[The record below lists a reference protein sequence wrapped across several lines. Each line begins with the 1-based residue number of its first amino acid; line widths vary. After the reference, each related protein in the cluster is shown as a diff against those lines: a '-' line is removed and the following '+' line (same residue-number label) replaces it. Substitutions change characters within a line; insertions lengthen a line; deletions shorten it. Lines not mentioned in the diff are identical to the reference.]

1 MGGVLSSWMIGGP
14 GSRHCPPSFRLEP
27 SPLTLFHRNNLN
39 KILMTVQSPQD
50 EWTVDAC
57 CYCPG
62 SGGTPPE
69 LASTDDRLPVSVAEG
84 SGSGGTTSVP
94 ASTADGM
101 VAAVGGSRGTTT
113 IPDTVS
119 GGSGTL
125 FLDIVKTPQRDYPNS
140 DLFCY
145 YGYKFEAVCTAAV
158 GGEGGGGDG
167 GGGGVHSGDVQQG
180 AAADVVD
187 SSSEFALL
195 LRLKLGAHNILMAAE
210 VDCVGAEGEA
220 AAAAG
225 KGPKEG
231 SAAAAAATAAA
242 EKGLKAGD
250 AAATMAEEEGSREG
264 SAAAAAPVNPQAALL
279 EPRLFMEL
287 KTVK

>member
-1 MGGVLSSWMIGGP
+1 M
-14 GSRHCPPSFRLEP
+14 
-27 SPLTLFHRNNLN
+27 FHRNNLN

-62 SGGTPPE
+62 SGSNPPE
-69 LASTDDRLPVSVAEG
+69 PAGADDRSVAAG
-84 SGSGGTTSVP
+84 
-94 ASTADGM
+94 D
-101 VAAVGGSRGTTT
+101 GSRGTTT
-113 IPDTVS
+113 IPDAGS

-145 YGYKFEAVCTAAV
+145 YGYKFEAVCTVAI
-158 GGEGGGGDG
+158 GGEGGGGG
-167 GGGGVHSGDVQQG
+167 GNNGNVPQG
-180 AAADVVD
+180 AATADMVD

-195 LRLKLGAHNILMAAE
+195 LRLKLGAHSILMAAE
-210 VDCVGAEGEA
+210 VDCVEPEGEA

-225 KGPKEG
+225 EKGSKEG
-231 SAAAAAATAAA
+231 EAAAAAAA
-242 EKGLKAGD
+242 
-250 AAATMAEEEGSREG
+250 
-264 SAAAAAPVNPQAALL
+264 SANLQAVLLL

-287 KTVK
+287 KTVKWV